1 MGSIR
6 TEGNFTIGS
15 TVSVWVLPDQAWWRN
30 IWIINPTYVGAV
42 FTALTV
48 LTCYQIASSV
58 RRCVRLQ
65 WWAEKRPF
73 TRLRALDN
81 GVVGQLFFVI
91 FRPFVEDVTSI
102 SMLTSPIPSALNLTL
117 CHLNPMYSLTFYRMS
132 LLSSPTHC
140 SSRMVNLP
148 LRATL
153 SEPRWC
159 GHQYKIPYF
168 LVTELTRHGML
179 AGVWAALH

>member
-1 MGSIR
+1 MYMSYPPLIHHTLTNSDTTKTHCSDTCHMSKSKVGHIHDPVSSIDR
-6 TEGNFTIGS
+6 DRNYIGFFYEVK
-15 TVSVWVLPDQAWWRN
+15 TDRYVYLKTQSV
-30 IWIINPTYVGAV
+30 
-42 FTALTV
+42 
-48 LTCYQIASSV
+48 
-58 RRCVRLQ
+58 
-65 WWAEKRPF
+65 F

-81 GVVGQLFFVI
+81 GIVGQPFLLNFW
-91 FRPFVEDVTSI
+91 PFVEDVTSI

-117 CHLNPMYSLTFYRMS
+117 CYLNPMYSLTFYRMS

-140 SSRMVNLP
+140 RSRMVNLP

-168 LVTELTRHGML
+168 LVT
-179 AGVWAALH
+179 